1 MIEREKKIQKLI
13 KVKVYWDKRTLI
25 NIDERSVPI
34 EEEELNMKNRER
46 EREREIGGLVL
57 GRRQK

>member
-1 MIEREKKIQKLI
+1 
-13 KVKVYWDKRTLI
+13 VKVYWDKHTLI

-46 EREREIGGLVL
+46 EREIGGLVL